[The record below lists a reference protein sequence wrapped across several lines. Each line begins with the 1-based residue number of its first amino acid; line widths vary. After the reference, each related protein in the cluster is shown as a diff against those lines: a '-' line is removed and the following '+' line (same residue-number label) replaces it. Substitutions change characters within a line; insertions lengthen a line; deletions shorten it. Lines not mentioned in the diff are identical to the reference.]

1 MMYPEAIVKEE
12 AKTKINKLKSS
23 KTSSALFSGA
33 KIKIEDKY
41 KARIITGIL

>member
-1 MMYPEAIVKEE
+1 MVKEE
-12 AKTKINKLKSS
+12 ANTKMNKLKSS

-41 KARIITGIL
+41 KARIIIGML